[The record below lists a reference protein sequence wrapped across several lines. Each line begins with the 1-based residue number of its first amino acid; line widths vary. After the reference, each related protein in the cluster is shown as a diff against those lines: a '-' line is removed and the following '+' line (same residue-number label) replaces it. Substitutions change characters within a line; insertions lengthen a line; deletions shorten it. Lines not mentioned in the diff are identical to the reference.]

1 MYYFYRGVADEV
13 RAAKLADKYKGGN
26 VDIPGVATLTAEKPL
41 FNMEKGVPKI
51 DSSDAVSSVS
61 SEISSSSSSST
72 GSGGGRNTNSQDNS
86 STDNKSSNDYH
97 VLFHK
102 TLEVDVG
109 LSWELAVEKQRM
121 LSIQLEEEEK
131 VKHGNST
138 TSTLEAVFFIR
149 RSPSAA
155 HGRAQPSL
163 AVVPNTRPKNGD
175 VKIRGEPACTSAV
188 YISVYFQCFFLLCL

>member
-1 MYYFYRGVADEV
+1 V

-41 FNMEKGVPKI
+41 FNMETGAPMMR
-51 DSSDAVSSVS
+51 DSTFGTSIASSG
-61 SEISSSSSSST
+61 ISSGSNITTST
-72 GSGGGRNTNSQDNS
+72 NS
-86 STDNKSSNDYH
+86 STTSSIAGSYDGSEVSSQDHRNDSDSSCNYH

-109 LSWELAVEKQRM
+109 LSWELAVEKQHM
-121 LSIQLEEEEK
+121 LATQLEEEDK
-131 VKHGNST
+131 AMHGDGKSST
-138 TSTLEAVFFIR
+138 QLEAVFFIR

-163 AVVPNTRPKNGD
+163 AILPKTKPKNGD
-175 VKIRGEPACTSAV
+175 VKIRGEPGCTSA
-188 YISVYFQCFFLLCL
+188 IWSEFSS